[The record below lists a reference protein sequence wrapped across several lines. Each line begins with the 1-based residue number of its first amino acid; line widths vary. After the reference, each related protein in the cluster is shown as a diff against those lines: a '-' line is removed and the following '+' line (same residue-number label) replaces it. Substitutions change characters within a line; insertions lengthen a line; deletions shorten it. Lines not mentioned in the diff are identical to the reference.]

1 MDLDQ
6 DKNEKFLELV
16 QKYQNY
22 FDDMNYEFYDLDTP
36 AFNGKIES
44 TTFILEVLRMNHLLD
59 NNTKIED
66 VKEYQLSLFKEGVVD
81 GFTFMKDKIP
91 YYIGFTEVSPPEG
104 HEIIDFGHKTD
115 PELQEEENKLIEIFE
130 LFRNGES
137 LRKLYHYE

>member
-16 QKYQNY
+16 QKYQNF

-36 AFNGKIES
+36 SLNGKIES
-44 TTFILEVLRMNHLLD
+44 TTFILEVLRINHLLEP
-59 NNTKIED
+59 NTKIEN
-66 VKEYQLSLFKEGVVD
+66 VKEYQSSLFKEGVVD
-81 GFTFMKDKIP
+81 GFTFIKNNVP
-91 YYIGFTEVSPPEG
+91 NYIGLREVNPPAG
-104 HEIIDFGHKTD
+104 HEIISFGKTTEK
-115 PELQEEENKLIEIFE
+115 ELQEEENKLIEIFE

>member
-6 DKNEKFLELV
+6 EKNEKFLELV

-36 AFNGKIES
+36 NLRGKIES
-44 TTFILEVLRMNHLLD
+44 TTFILEVLRINHLLES
-59 NNTKIED
+59 NTKIEN
-66 VKEYQLSLFKEGVVD
+66 VKEYQASLFKEGVVD
-81 GFTFMKDKIP
+81 GFTFIKDNVP
-91 YYIGFTEVSPPEG
+91 FYIGFTEVIPPE
-104 HEIIDFGHKTD
+104 EYKIISFGRSEKK
-115 PELQEEENKLIEIFE
+115 EMQEEENKLIEIFE